1 MLLRENEK
9 SRKLCWLR
17 LFFFMY
23 RPSETRSHLVSFQF
37 IVDSKT
43 DSKTGRQQW
52 IFMDGS
58 GHAIGFWSGWKT
70 LCDFTQFFAA
80 SALIKLPQRFSNEH
94 KVGND
99 KEEILRTLPS

>member
-1 MLLRENEK
+1 L
-9 SRKLCWLR
+9 W
-17 LFFFMY
+17 LFFLRAQALGNTLTPCILSVTF
-23 RPSETRSHLVSFQF
+23 
-37 IVDSKT
+37 DSKT

-52 IFMDGS
+52 IFMDNS
-58 GHAIGFWSGWKT
+58 GHSIGFWSGWKT

>member
-1 MLLRENEK
+1 MQNVERPEFLSSYGKIERAATNK
-9 SRKLCWLR
+9 DCGS
-17 LFFFMY
+17 FFFVR
-23 RPSETRSHLVSFQF
+23 RPSETRSHPAFFRSPLTAKLTAKP
-37 IVDSKT
+37 VDN
-43 DSKTGRQQW
+43 
-52 IFMDGS
+52 S
-58 GHAIGFWSGWKT
+58 GFSWKT